1 MAFDFDLVVIGV
13 GPAGEKAAAQAAYFG
28 KRVCAIER
36 AAEPGGAGT
45 HTGTVPSKT
54 LRETAMYLSGYH
66 SREMYG
72 VAVEL
77 ERTATVPRLM
87 SRKSAIIASE
97 SQRIRE
103 NLRRHGVELVRG
115 VASFVDAH
123 TLEVANGAAATRIT
137 GEKIL
142 IATGSRPAR
151 PAGIDFVDDH
161 IHDSDEILDIQA
173 LPSSL
178 TILGAGVIGCEY
190 ACMFAALGVKVTLV
204 DARDTLLA

>member
-1 MAFDFDLVVIGV
+1 MYDYDLIVIGV

-28 KRVCAIER
+28 KRVVAIER

-77 ERTATVPRLM
+77 EPTATLPRLM
-87 SRKSAIIASE
+87 SRKASIVASE
-97 SQRIRE
+97 SRRIRD
-103 NLRRHGVELVRG
+103 NLDRHGISFMRG
-115 VASFVDAH
+115 VARFVDAH
-123 TLEVANGAAATRIT
+123 TVEISGETGARRVT
-137 GEKIL
+137 GAVIL

-151 PAGIDFVDDH
+151 PAQIDFGDD
-161 IHDSDEILDIQA
+161 
-173 LPSSL
+173 
-178 TILGAGVIGCEY
+178 
-190 ACMFAALGVKVTLV
+190 
-204 DARDTLLA
+204 